1 LALTVTVVLGVV
13 EVASAVEAPV
23 VPPMTTSTAAAA
35 AAVDTDTAAALAEPV
50 MLSQCP

>member
-35 AAVDTDTAAALAEPV
+35 VDTDTAAALAEPV